1 MATRHYNSLRLLL
14 SLLMV
19 CIMQGALGTLT
30 SRWQCSDLAF
40 DQTKI
45 TDTLVALHLSADTTM
60 FLGEQNVAADY
71 RPTIDSKYCMLF
83 EGEQFALIK
92 NTG

>member
-60 FLGEQNVAADY
+60 FLGGKFNN
-71 RPTIDSKYCMLF
+71 
-83 EGEQFALIK
+83 LILYLSVPVPI
-92 NTG
+92 NSEPVFSSFL